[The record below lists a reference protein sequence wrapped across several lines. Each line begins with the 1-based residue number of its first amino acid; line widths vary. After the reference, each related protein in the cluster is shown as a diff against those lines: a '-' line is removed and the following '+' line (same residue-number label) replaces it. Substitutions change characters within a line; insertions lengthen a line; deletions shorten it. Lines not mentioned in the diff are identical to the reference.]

1 MTMLIRRSCRLGRT
15 RKITMRGHGVMV
27 GGTANDMPPPP

>member
-1 MTMLIRRSCRLGRT
+1 MMAPKVDLARARRCR
-15 RKITMRGHGVMV
+15 KMTMRGHGAMT